1 MTSIPMRIIKIMLP
15 SLINLM
21 LCELVLIIN
30 MIFVGQFNNE
40 RILAGIGLANSLM
53 VCLPIT
59 VTIGVSS
66 VLETFVS

>member
-1 MTSIPMRIIKIMLP
+1 MTSIPLRIMKIMLP

-21 LCELVLIIN
+21 LCELVLVIN
-30 MIFVGQFNNE
+30 MIFVGQFNDE
-40 RILAGIGLANSLM
+40 RMLAGIGLVNSLI

-66 VLETFVS
+66 VLETVVS

>member
-1 MTSIPMRIIKIMLP
+1 MMSIPIRIWSIMLP

-21 LCELVLIIN
+21 LYELVFMIN
-30 MIFVGQFNNE
+30 MVFVGKFNDE
-40 RILAGIGLANSLM
+40 RLLAGIGLANSLI
-53 VCLPIT
+53 VCFPIT